1 MAIKANASS
10 GQKFER
16 KLIPSGNH
24 VARCYGMIHIGT
36 VTEKNAMG
44 ELQTLNKVLIDWELP
59 LEKAVFT
66 EEKGEQPFVFSKD
79 FTLSMNEKANL
90 RKLISS
96 WRGKA
101 LSDSEANDFDI
112 TKLVGKECMLNIVHK
127 ASKDGTKTYAN
138 LAGVTPLPKGLECP
152 AQINP
157 TRVLDYDNWNQE
169 VFLSL
174 PEWLANKISS
184 SKEYNEK
191 FSFNSESGNVSIY
204 NKVISDN
211 ESELPW

>member
-10 GQKFER
+10 SQKFER
-16 KLIPSGNH
+16 KLIPAGNH

-59 LEKAVFT
+59 LEKAVFN

-152 AQINP
+152 KQINP

-174 PEWLANKISS
+174 PEWLASKISS

-191 FSFNSESGNVSIY
+191 FSFNAP
-204 NKVISDN
+204 
-211 ESELPW
+211 SELPKLDKVEEDELPW

>member
-1 MAIKANASS
+1 MAIKANATSS
-10 GQKFER
+10 KTFER

-44 ELQTLNKVLIDWELP
+44 ELQTMNKVLIDWELP

-66 EEKGEQPFVFSKD
+66 EEKGEQPFVFSKE

-101 LSDSEANDFDI
+101 LTDAEASEFDL
-112 TKLVGKECMLNIVHK
+112 TKLVGTPCMINIVHK
-127 ASKDGTKTYAN
+127 QTKDGSKTYAN
-138 LAGVTPLPKGLECP
+138 LAGVTPLPKGLDCP

-157 TRVLDYDNWNQE
+157 KRILDYENWNQE
-169 VFLSL
+169 LFMTLPDWLS
-174 PEWLANKISS
+174 NKISS
-184 SKEYNEK
+184 SKEYNQK
-191 FSFNSESGNVSIY
+191 FNFNTPVQPSLD
-204 NKVISDN
+204 KVQEADD
-211 ESELPW
+211 ELPW